1 MQLRYAGFPENL
13 RPGGRLVSSCPDRIA
28 VINEL
33 LAEHEEKFASAL
45 HELEG
50 CAQYLVRGRCVE
62 ETITREIVDEI
73 PEATRLPE
81 SIRDQPEKT
90 DLGSPD
96 SVGISRFS
104 PFRRIRAARCS
115 RRNGLP
121 SHLGS
126 WLASSATVPARATFR
141 GGLSVAAPG

>member
-1 MQLRYAGFPENL
+1 MHLRYAGFSENL
-13 RPGGRLVSSCPDRIA
+13 RPCGRLVPSCPDRIA
-28 VINEL
+28 VINEF

-50 CAQYLVRGRCVE
+50 CAQYLVRGRYVE

-73 PEATRLPE
+73 PEATRLLE

-90 DLGSPD
+90 DPGCSD

-104 PFRRIRAARCS
+104 PFGAYARPGA
-115 RRNGLP
+115 RG
-121 SHLGS
+121 GS
-126 WLASSATVPARATFR
+126 GSRATW
-141 GGLSVAAPG
+141 GPGLLRR